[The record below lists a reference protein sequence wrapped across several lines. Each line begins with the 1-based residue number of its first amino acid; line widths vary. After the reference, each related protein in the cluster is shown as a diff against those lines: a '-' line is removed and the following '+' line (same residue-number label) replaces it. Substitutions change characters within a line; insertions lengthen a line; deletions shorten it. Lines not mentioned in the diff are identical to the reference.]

1 MHPGWTAVR
10 THSQCQDNLTK
21 RHAFFTFQTSNA
33 PLCVAPR
40 ANGSAIRPSSRLASP
55 APHRSRCS
63 GGSIHGL
70 LRPPVENTITQIV
83 YLISAVLFVSGI
95 KKLSSPATAR
105 SGNARASLAMLLAIV
120 VTLLD
125 NRILDWT
132 TVLAAVVAGA
142 VIGGL
147 LARYI
152 QMTAMPQLV
161 AIFNGFGGGAS
172 AAVAAAEFVRAG
184 AGGQSL
190 GVDAGVTIVLSTLIG
205 AVTFSGSLIAFGKLQ
220 GIVTGKP
227 VTFPLQKS
235 FNALLFL
242 LTLVVGA
249 SLAHAGVA
257 DAVAPLAGMSGPE
270 IGGPFFLALVVAA
283 LILGVLLVIPI
294 GGADM
299 PVVVSLLNS
308 YSGIAAA
315 TTGFVLNNYILIIA
329 GSLVG
334 AAGLILTQL
343 MCKAMNRSLGNV
355 AFGAFGTEGPTA
367 KATTGQR
374 PVRDVDAEQAAMV
387 LAYAGS
393 VAVVPG
399 YGLAVAQ
406 AQHELKKV
414 CDLLEDRGVTVRF
427 GVHPVAG
434 RMPGHMNVLLAE
446 ADVSYDKLLDLDD
459 INAEFDT
466 TDVVLIVGAN
476 DVVNP
481 AARDPDSVI
490 AGMPILDV
498 DKARTVIV
506 MKRSLS
512 PGFAGIDNDLFY
524 MDNTLMFFG

>member
-1 MHPGWTAVR
+1 MDT
-10 THSQCQDNLTK
+10 
-21 RHAFFTFQTSNA
+21 
-33 PLCVAPR
+33 
-40 ANGSAIRPSSRLASP
+40 
-55 APHRSRCS
+55 
-63 GGSIHGL
+63 
-70 LRPPVENTITQIV
+70 TIAQIA
-83 YLISAVLFVSGI
+83 YLISAILFVSGI
-95 KKLSSPATAR
+95 KQLSSPATAR
-105 SGNARASLAMLLAIV
+105 SGNIRASVAMLLAIV
-120 VTLLD
+120 VTLV
-125 NRILDWT
+125 NNEILDWT
-132 TVLAAVVAGA
+132 TVAVAVLVGAVV
-142 VIGGL
+142 GGI

-152 QMTAMPQLV
+152 QMTAMPQLFAV
-161 AIFNGFGGGAS
+161 FNGFGGGAS
-172 AAVAAAEFVRAG
+172 AAVAAAEFIRVGG
-184 AGGQSL
+184 AGPTLATG
-190 GVDAGVTIVLSTLIG
+190 AGVTIVLSTLIG
-205 AVTFSGSLIAFGKLQ
+205 ALTFSGSLIAFGKLQ

-227 VTFPLQKS
+227 VTFPLQKVL
-235 FNALLFL
+235 NALLFL
-242 LTLVVGA
+242 GVLLVGG
-249 SLAHAGVA
+249 SLAHVGVA
-257 DAVAPLAGMSGPE
+257 GGVAPLVGTTALE
-270 IGGPFFLALVVAA
+270 ISGPFFLALVVGA
-283 LILGVLLVIPI
+283 LLLGVLLVIPI

-308 YSGIAAA
+308 YSGLAAA
-315 TTGFVLNNYILIIA
+315 ATGFVLGNMILIIA
-329 GSLVG
+329 GALVG
-334 AAGLILTQL
+334 ASGLILTQL

-355 AFGAFGTEGPTA
+355 AFGAFGTEGQTA
-367 KATTGQR
+367 RAKTGQR

-414 CDLLEDRGVTVRF
+414 CDLLEERGVTVRF

-459 INAEFDT
+459 INAEFET

-524 MDNTLMFFG
+524 MDRTLMFFGDAKDQMSELVKEVREA